1 MVYYHNIYLYF
12 CFAVILSRICGQS
25 FLCPVKCFCDDETRT
40 VNCDSANLKTF
51 PIQLNPS
58 IKSLILSNNNIGR
71 LNPADLDV
79 YSDLENLDLSGCGLT
94 EINFEKARPL
104 KHLKH
109 LKLSNNYLIDISDK
123 SFRKL
128 KQLKVLDL
136 SNNTLQR
143 LFPQSLQGLNKLT
156 YLNLSHNS
164 INFISPNVFN
174 DLGELTTLDLSY
186 NVITKFNPTLFTNFN
201 LLTTLILQ
209 HNLISEITSN
219 SFSPLYSL
227 IALDISQN
235 LITTIHQNAFHGLEQ
250 LKLLNLSRNQLSSI
264 PKESWEKVNGLIE
277 LDLSYNPIP
286 VINELEFS
294 DLKNLRVLLLNNLM
308 NLKIVKDYAFLRLS
322 ALLRLD
328 LSGCSSLVRITPKA
342 FHDLV
347 MLKQVD
353 LSDNS
358 LSTLHPDLLNWD
370 NLSVLNL
377 GGNSWNCTCEFL
389 ELIHSLSNTL
399 QLDNVYCVNPENR
412 RNRQAVALQGQCSF
426 IENNKV
432 YWGIIMFLSILIT
445 LTFFACIT
453 LCFKTK
459 CLRNEKEKGIISRS
473 PDSQNSSRAPLYYG
487 RNDMFEGMSYNE
499 KNDAFYGK
507 NFITINPSLS
517 AVPTFGF
524 TGTLPQVSSSHHL
537 DEEYY
542 SQLILPPN
550 NYYCG
555 TNGRQTYS
563 PSDQN
568 PYAALIDDRRPI
580 ITPPMIPAPPPRTSP
595 GMASSHPRLVYDNS
609 SSTVMTNL
617 SGTLPKYPKY
627 PVSEL

>member
-1 MVYYHNIYLYF
+1 MNNYYIFLYF
-12 CFAVILSRICGQS
+12 YFTIILSKIHGQS
-25 FLCPVKCFCDDETRT
+25 FLCPVKCTCDDEIGA

-58 IKSLILSNNNIGR
+58 IKSLILSNNNIKKI
-71 LNPADLDV
+71 NSADLDV
-79 YSDLENLDLSGCGLT
+79 YSDLEYLDLSGCGLT

-104 KHLKH
+104 KYLKH
-109 LKLSNNYLIDISDK
+109 LKLSNNNLVNISDK

-143 LFPQSLQGLNKLT
+143 LFPHSLQGLNKLT

-164 INFISPNVFN
+164 INFISSNVFN

-209 HNLISEITSN
+209 HNLISEITPN
-219 SFSPLYSL
+219 SFSLLYSL
-227 IALDISQN
+227 IALDVSQN

-264 PKESWEKVNGLIE
+264 PHEEWGKVNGLIE
-277 LDLSYNPIP
+277 LDLSYNPIQ
-286 VINELEFS
+286 VITELAFN
-294 DLKNLRVLLLNNLM
+294 DLKNLRVLLLNNLK

-328 LSGCSSLVRITPKA
+328 LSGCSSLIRITPKA

-347 MLKQVD
+347 MLKQID

-358 LSTLHPDLLNWD
+358 LSTLHPNLLNWD

-426 IENNKV
+426 MENDKI
-432 YWGIIMFLSILIT
+432 YWGIIVFLSILIT
-445 LTFFACIT
+445 LTLLTCLS
-453 LCFKTK
+453 LCLKTK
-459 CLRNEKEKGIISRS
+459 CLRNEKEKRIISRS

-487 RNDMFEGMSYNE
+487 RNDVFEGMAYNE
-499 KNDAFYGK
+499 KNDTFYGK

-524 TGTLPQVSSSHHL
+524 TSTISQVPSNHHL

-542 SQLILPPN
+542 SQLILPAN

-580 ITPPMIPAPPPRTSP
+580 ITPPMIPAPPPRVSP
-595 GMASSHPRLVYDNS
+595 GKASSHPRLVYDNS
-609 SSTVMTNL
+609 SSTVITNL
-617 SGTLPKYPKY
+617 SGTLSKYPKY